1 MWLGRYGGRWSK
13 IARSLP
19 GRAEAGC
26 RARWAI
32 LSANKTG
39 VYVPPPQVTT
49 PRYSPLPTPLVSPY
63 ASSTVHLTH
72 SGTCTAGAETDEAGK
87 IAGSV
92 AAAACATAADVLPGA
107 GLAPYPGGGGPC
119 EGSRRAGVA
128 EQATECA
135 SKTPVDPPTVF
146 SAATVENGREGGG
159 TDR

>member
-49 PRYSPLPTPLVSPY
+49 AHYFTAAPRLALLLVDCTSD
-63 ASSTVHLTH
+63 TLRTFC
-72 SGTCTAGAETDEAGK
+72 CTAGAETDEAGK

-92 AAAACATAADVLPGA
+92 AAAAGATAADVLPGA

-119 EGSRRAGVA
+119 EGGGRAGVA

-159 TDR
+159 PDR